1 MLNFMKKLF
10 LIIFALFSINTI
22 YAQSDVTGNKLRDNW
37 SVGLNVGV
45 ATPLMNEPFFGSMR
59 PVMGINVD
67 KQFSPIYGITLEG
80 MTSIN
85 TNESY
90 TAFDIYNLSLLHR
103 INLNNLFVQYKG
115 KPSLFEVEAV
125 GGIGWL
131 HMTNS
136 YWKSGDF
143 NDRNHVSSKAGLN
156 LNFNLGKEKSWVLAI
171 KPSVI
176 WDLSKDGS
184 ASLKYNGTQAAFEL
198 TAGVI
203 YKFKNSTGK
212 HYYSI
217 ECDRSEIET
226 LNKMISDMR
235 KDAAIKDNELDKA
248 NTKIRHLR
256 NNLNDCQKRNK
267 EKVNEIKVDNKYY
280 ISFRQGKS
288 VVDAVQ
294 MPNIENLAN
303 ALKENTNVKVKI
315 LGYASPEGNAEFNQ
329 KLSENRANA
338 VKKILVEMFG
348 IDENRIVTEGKGIG
362 DFFSNPDWNRVS
374 ICIID

>member
-1 MLNFMKKLF
+1 MKKLF
-10 LIIFALFSINTI
+10 LIIFVLFSVNTI

-45 ATPLMNEPFFGSMR
+45 VTPLINEPFFGSMR
-59 PVMGINVD
+59 PAMGISVN
-67 KQFSPIYGITLEG
+67 KQFSSIYGLSLEG

-90 TAFDIYNLSLLHR
+90 TTFDIYNLSLLHR
-103 INLNNLFVQYKG
+103 VNLNNLFVKYKG
-115 KPSLFEVEAV
+115 KPSLFEVEVV
-125 GGIGWL
+125 GGFGWM
-131 HMTNS
+131 HITNP
-136 YWKSGDF
+136 YWKSGDYY
-143 NDRNHVSSKAGLN
+143 DRNHVSSKAGLN
-156 LNFNLGKEKSWVLAI
+156 LNFNLGETKAWTLAVKPAIIWGMTI
-171 KPSVI
+171 KGQEH
-176 WDLSKDGS
+176 LNFNAK
-184 ASLKYNGTQAAFEL
+184 QAAFEF
-198 TAGVI
+198 TIGAS
-203 YKFKNSTGK
+203 YHFKNSTGK

-217 ECDRSEIET
+217 ECDHSEIET

-235 KDAAIKDNELDKA
+235 KDAAIKDNELYKA
-248 NTKIRHLR
+248 NTKIRHLK

-267 EKVNEIKVDNKYY
+267 EIVKEIKVDNKYY

-288 VVDAVQ
+288 IVDAVQ
-294 MPNIENLAN
+294 MSNIENLAN
-303 ALKENTNVKVKI
+303 ALKENNNVKVKI
-315 LGYASPEGNAEFNQ
+315 SGYASPEGNAEFNQ

-348 IDENRIVTEGKGIG
+348 IDKNRIVTEGKGIG